1 MPNSV
6 LMRKLSWFKKLAE
19 IRPDRSNSP
28 TIVDALAGIWE
39 EAYVDSGEAMANP
52 IATRIL
58 AAFKL
63 GGPGVT
69 PRTMGG
75 KADPEDVRSALERL
89 TDQALIAIR
98 GALEQHHFMFPI
110 DAPLRLAP
118 MHARPGAP
126 APQPA
131 APAAAEPWSRQPA
144 RQPAAADPAL
154 QRALEK
160 LRKRPS
166 PMASGHAFNW
176 FRTVVAISGVDTE
189 CFDPVDIADPREGV
203 LTFVPKKRRKTRRTP
218 RMPGATPSA
227 DIDR

>member
-1 MPNSV
+1 MPNSIV
-6 LMRKLSWFKKLAE
+6 MRKLSWFRKLAE
-19 IRPDRSNSP
+19 IRPDRSGSP
-28 TIVDALAGIWE
+28 SIVDALAGIWE

-69 PRTMGG
+69 PRTQGG

-89 TDQALIAIR
+89 TDQQLMAIR
-98 GALEQHHFMFPI
+98 GALEQHHFMFPV
-110 DAPLRLAP
+110 DVPLRFQVP
-118 MHARPGAP
+118 MHARPQSPAP
-126 APQPA
+126 APAAKPA
-131 APAAAEPWSRQPA
+131 ETWSRQP
-144 RQPAAADPAL
+144 ADPAL

-160 LRKRPS
+160 LRRRP
-166 PMASGHAFNW
+166 ASAGHACNW

-189 CFDPVDIADPREGV
+189 DIDPVDIPDPRKGV
-203 LTFVPKKRRKTRRTP
+203 LTVLPKRRRKTRTTP